1 MVASLC
7 HFSRRNYDLLYYK
20 GDIYTVPVDGGRA
33 MQLTTNPAHDTEPVW
48 SPDGKRIAFASDRM
62 GSMDVY
68 IVSKEGGEPRRL
80 TTFGK

>member
-1 MVASLC
+1 MLRFGCVIVPFLPTEL
-7 HFSRRNYDLLYYK
+7 RLLLLIK
-20 GDIYTVPVDGGRA
+20 VDIYTVPVDGGRA

-68 IVSKEGGEPRRL
+68 IVPKREASRAD
-80 TTFGK
+80 